1 VIEKYCHIPAFDPIN
16 GQQVFVLPTN
26 DIFEKTASIVKQAQ
40 VSDEIAQVIDGI
52 TPESGHRYVLVN
64 GIGSGEFWSSNK
76 NGDYF
81 PELGLSKKGSE
92 YGYETFMQGHNFI
105 HHENKDP
112 MKAVGTIKAAHYN
125 PRMHRCEL
133 VLDTDM
139 NKLATADPA
148 IYEKVANGEPVDVS
162 MGSKCDFDVCSICSN
177 RASNRSE
184 YCSHLKT
191 AMNQI
196 LDDGRKV
203 YAYTPH
209 PRFFDMSYVTKGADV
224 TAKAL
229 HYLSKA
235 ASAHSGPGTEPRRT
249 VTCPDPALH
258 ETAECEPS
266 YTTPY
271 FTPDKLAAVTI
282 LEVVEP
288 GISSETIDEMAKVG
302 FHEALS
308 TCSHLG
314 IVLKP
319 EEYQRLTLICL
330 GEKEAAEK
338 AEAAGAVIDP
348 SDHSWFDPE
357 IKTIDKQT
365 DPARFSPKVA
375 SLVCDHIQSRSVFEP
390 YFSTRLDKA
399 SKVPARIFEKLAQR
413 ESIEKNAASFM
424 TPEIAAALALGYVVY
439 RKGVPKSD
447 IEAVRK
453 AIHDP
458 KMAKKVV
465 AILVPLIAA
474 GSVIDHM
481 LGFTPPTGT
490 VKKAGIGTE
499 VVLPVA
505 GSYLYSAYAR
515 RKAERGRRVS
525 GLEHMFI
532 DYPLPMAVGG
542 VAGIQ
547 ALKRKFGRTTGKTS
561 GIISDVERRTPEMEK
576 DAVLG
581 GMVYALGSGIYRPRA
596 SGAIGY
602 AVDESIASA
611 LGLTLAGLK
620 KLVSGNT
627 KVQD

>member
-1 VIEKYCHIPAFDPIN
+1 MIEKYCHILAFDPIN

-52 TPESGHRYVLVN
+52 QPEAGHRYVLVN

-81 PELGLSKKGSE
+81 PELGLSKKGDE

-112 MKAVGTIKAAHYN
+112 EKAVGSIKFAAYN

-133 VLDTDM
+133 VLDTDLS
-139 NKLATADPA
+139 KLAKADPE
-148 IYEKVANGEPVDVS
+148 IYEKVAAGEPVDVS

-229 HYLSKA
+229 HYLNKA
-235 ASAHSGPGTEPRRT
+235 ASEHVNPGTESGRT
-249 VTCPDPALH
+249 TSCPDPSLH
-258 ETAECEPS
+258 ETASCEPS
-266 YTTPY
+266 YSQPY
-271 FTPDKLAAVTI
+271 FNQDHLAATTI
-282 LEVVEP
+282 LEVTEP
-288 GISSETIDEMAKVG
+288 RIPSATLDEMAKVG
-302 FHEALS
+302 YHEALS

-319 EEYQRLTLICL
+319 EEYQRLTLVAL
-330 GEKEAAEK
+330 GQKEAADK

-348 SDHSWFDPE
+348 SEHSWFDPE
-357 IKTIDKQT
+357 IQTIDKQT

-375 SLVCDHIQSRSVFEP
+375 SLVCDHIESRTIFEP
-390 YFSTRLDKA
+390 YFSKRLERA
-399 SKVPARIFEKLAQR
+399 AHIPGETFEKIAKR
-413 ESIEKNAASFM
+413 ESFEKDAANFM
-424 TPEIAAALALGYVVY
+424 TPEIAAALALGYVIY
-439 RKGVPKSD
+439 RKGIPKSD

-465 AILVPLIAA
+465 AILIPLIAA

-490 VKKAGIGTE
+490 VKKAGIGAE

-505 GSYLYSAYAR
+505 GAYLYSAYAR
-515 RKAERGRRVS
+515 RKAERGKRVS

-532 DYPLPMAVGG
+532 DYPLPIAIGG
-542 VAGIQ
+542 VAGVQ
-547 ALKRKFGRTTGKTS
+547 ALKGRFRRTLPKRS
-561 GIISDVERRTPEMEK
+561 GIISDVKGRPPEMEK

-620 KLVSGNT
+620 SLVSGKT
-627 KVQD
+627 KVQE